1 MENQILPEQQM
12 LDLRGDHLCLIY
24 DKDPLEQMSALIP
37 FIRQG
42 LENNEQFIY
51 IADDISVEQL
61 SLILKMNRID
71 TGAESNRGALKL
83 WTRKEWR
90 QPGELDCQKKSE
102 QVRGFIGDALNA
114 GFKGVRFAVE
124 MTWTLAPDIS
134 AEKLEHWEATINTIF
149 TPGLPGK
156 IICQYNRHRLPASV
170 INQAFRTHPF
180 AVIENGVCRNA
191 FYEEPHILDDR
202 SETSKSE
209 WMISQLKKI
218 HLEEKAELSRSLEEK
233 NILLKEIHHRVRNNM
248 QVISSLLRLQ
258 SAYIE
263 DDNKS
268 LKVFQECQN
277 RIRSMALVH
286 EALYRTNDF
295 TTLNLNEYIKRLGN
309 ELLRSY
315 NLNPEKIKMD
325 VDVDVKA
332 VALDMDT
339 GIACGLILN
348 ELMTNSIKY
357 AFPGGR
363 NGKIKV
369 NFSIV
374 DKKANLT
381 VSDNGIGLPK
391 GFEVNNCK
399 TLGMR
404 LVKTLV
410 DQLEGELEIKNHY
423 GTSFKIEFPAIK
435 EA

>member
-1 MENQILPEQQM
+1 
-12 LDLRGDHLCLIY
+12 
-24 DKDPLEQMSALIP
+24 
-37 FIRQG
+37 
-42 LENNEQFIY
+42 
-51 IADDISVEQL
+51 
-61 SLILKMNRID
+61 
-71 TGAESNRGALKL
+71 
-83 WTRKEWR
+83 
-90 QPGELDCQKKSE
+90 
-102 QVRGFIGDALNA
+102 
-114 GFKGVRFAVE
+114 
-124 MTWTLAPDIS
+124 
-134 AEKLEHWEATINTIF
+134 
-149 TPGLPGK
+149 
-156 IICQYNRHRLPASV
+156 
-170 INQAFRTHPF
+170 
-180 AVIENGVCRNA
+180 
-191 FYEEPHILDDR
+191 
-202 SETSKSE
+202 
-209 WMISQLKKI
+209 
-218 HLEEKAELSRSLEEK
+218 
-233 NILLKEIHHRVRNNM
+233 
-248 QVISSLLRLQ
+248 
-258 SAYIE
+258 
-263 DDNKS
+263 
-268 LKVFQECQN
+268 
-277 RIRSMALVH
+277 
-286 EALYRTNDF
+286 
-295 TTLNLNEYIKRLGN
+295 LNLNEYIKRLGN

>member
-1 MENQILPEQQM
+1 
-12 LDLRGDHLCLIY
+12 
-24 DKDPLEQMSALIP
+24 
-37 FIRQG
+37 
-42 LENNEQFIY
+42 
-51 IADDISVEQL
+51 
-61 SLILKMNRID
+61 
-71 TGAESNRGALKL
+71 
-83 WTRKEWR
+83 
-90 QPGELDCQKKSE
+90 
-102 QVRGFIGDALNA
+102 
-114 GFKGVRFAVE
+114 

-156 IICQYNRHRLPASV
+156 IICQYNRHRLPTSV